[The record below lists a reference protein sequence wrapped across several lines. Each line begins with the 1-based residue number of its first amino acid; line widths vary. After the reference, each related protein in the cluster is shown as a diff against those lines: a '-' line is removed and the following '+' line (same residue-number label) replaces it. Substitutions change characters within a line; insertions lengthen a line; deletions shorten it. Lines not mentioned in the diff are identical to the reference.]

1 MCLTPVFLLSLP
13 RSGSTL
19 LQRRLA
25 AHPGVATVAE
35 PWLLL
40 PLLLAGRADMV
51 AGVHDHGMM
60 ARALEEFRGRL
71 PAGQSDWDAAVRG
84 FAMGLYRKLAGPG
97 ARVFIDKTPRYALLA
112 RDLLRLFPQGRFIVL
127 TREPPAIIQSINDTW
142 GDGRWMVPRHAI
154 DLFEGLDGLA
164 ALARAADQRIR
175 LIRYDDMLERPEDV
189 LAGLFEWLGLDPA
202 AARVKT
208 PLLEGTMGDP
218 RRHGDDGRM
227 RRRSP
232 DWRARAINPLRRRW
246 QRRYLLWAGRERLA
260 ALGYGLEALL
270 DDLAAVPSTLE
281 HLASDAWRMG
291 AAPFYHLLDVPLRR
305 EKLARLRRGRRCHA
319 YR

>member
-164 ALARAADQRIR
+164 ALAHA
-175 LIRYDDMLERPEDV
+175 PV
-189 LAGLFEWLGLDPA
+189 
-202 AARVKT
+202 
-208 PLLEGTMGDP
+208 
-218 RRHGDDGRM
+218 
-227 RRRSP
+227 
-232 DWRARAINPLRRRW
+232 NPLRRRW